1 MRACVTAWP
10 WQGECASGPLI
21 HLGIEAGR
29 LAIARP
35 SQLTDLDQ
43 RGAGLEQLGGQRMA
57 QQRRASERGVEPGPR
72 QCAAHDR
79 PDRLPVDEATAR
91 RPHPDKELPCR
102 ARRSAVTEVGDEGVA
117 DLVWQ
122 WEAIT
127 ARTLAPDEEFPGV
140 PIQIIQGQG
149 RHFTSP
155 SAEPGQQEHNRV
167 ITLPVVWA
175 AVTASS
181 QAFDVLGFH
190 QPGQA

>member
-1 MRACVTAWP
+1 M
-10 WQGECASGPLI
+10 
-21 HLGIEAGR
+21 
-29 LAIARP
+29 P

-57 QQRRASERGVEPGPR
+57 QQMRASARGVEPSSR

-91 RPHPDKELPCR
+91 RPHPDKDLPCR
-102 ARRSAVTEVGDEGVA
+102 ARRSAVTEVGDEGCA

-127 ARTLAPDEEFPGV
+127 ACTLAPDEEFPGV

-155 SAEPGQQEHNRV
+155 SAEPGQQEQNRV
-167 ITLPVVWA
+167 ITWPLWCA

-190 QPGQA
+190 TPGQA